1 MSLTSVILP
10 PLKSI
15 PPLSRDKVPPINK
28 VVPSN
33 VKLASPLIRPAVPV
47 AVSR

>member
-1 MSLTSVILP
+1 VLATS
-10 PLKSI
+10 
-15 PPLSRDKVPPINK
+15 N

-47 AVSR
+47 AVNT

>member
-1 MSLTSVILP
+1 MS
-10 PLKSI
+10 
-15 PPLSRDKVPPINK
+15 KVAFTDN

-47 AVSR
+47 AVNK